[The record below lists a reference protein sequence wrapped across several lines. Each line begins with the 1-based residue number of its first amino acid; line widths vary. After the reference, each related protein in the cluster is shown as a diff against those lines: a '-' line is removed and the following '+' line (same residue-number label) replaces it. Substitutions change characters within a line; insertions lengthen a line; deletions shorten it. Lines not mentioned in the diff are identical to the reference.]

1 MRHLFYKTFKKNWDI
16 GLTTWLT
23 LGLTTWLTLGLITWL
38 TVGFTEWVDIFS
50 VNPFGLPFNFITGL

>member
-23 LGLTTWLTLGLITWL
+23 LGLITWLTLGL
-38 TVGFTEWVDIFS
+38 TEWVDIFS